1 MDFPPQPRRPKPALA
16 LSDQHQ
22 HLPVASTSDPTP
34 PHPTLPGHLSPPS
47 SARDDEDDINRE
59 FERLE
64 NLRLNVK
71 QNLTLRPLKSS
82 PGPTSSSAGG
92 GPGTLSL
99 NSASSANLDSHPPTA
114 IRRTFKGLP
123 LNLKSDSLAS
133 NGLTDSSGDTAST
146 GTMST
151 PQSPSEEGSPI
162 LYTAISPSSASHINA
177 LPLPPSLH
185 SPSDIISHYADPDE
199 SPASPFR
206 HDASPLSPSA
216 ALAASSS
223 SANAQPISTS
233 SLLAQLQ
240 AAAQPHVKPRPLLL
254 DTRPTGNFQEERLKG
269 SINLA
274 IPTLILKRW
283 KKYLEKDSRSGHLAL
298 VQAIGDSVQGLQG
311 FVTTEEGKEEW
322 DRLLGTAE
330 SDASA
335 PGLWNGDVVVYDED
349 MDEADPL
356 GPTVQAQSK
365 SPSPG
370 PQQLLPPS
378 STPTTSWLLISIL
391 SSLTSSTPPS
401 KSPNQVYWLRGGFAA
416 ARRDPSLRAR
426 HMISGETNVAEAD
439 DVKRDILPH
448 RGGAKMDKEPAVYT
462 SSPTEMDAPP
472 LPVPPQNPPPSSLL
486 SIPSSSI
493 QSPTSPSSSSLR
505 QRAVST
511 SAIPSP
517 STSSNSGMFQGGGAP
532 GSTGTSTTTTSGF
545 KGRGLLTLKTDLK
558 IPRSKSKQRTQID
571 VGPVAEESTTGD
583 SVDGGGVRASS
594 LGGTSSTSHGSAVG
608 VSDLTPPSR
617 NTSNDSHTPTV
628 PSHSPLPP
636 LRKASPIG
644 RITGSGSGGPSYS
657 YSSMYSEAS
666 PSPSP
671 STITAHLPF
680 PRTPTTSGSGNG
692 GTASSSSSSPGG
704 GFLRNRSYT
713 AMLPKLDTKTSRER
727 LAPINTNLASTSN
740 TKIVQPPPP
749 IPPLP
754 STSENNTTA
763 SSSNNN
769 TNNTNTTPPADQQQQ
784 QTQQQPGM
792 PPKLSLRTTPLKAAT
807 LAAPIASPKVS
818 GFGLKLNLP
827 PSPNRAAFSN
837 NVTSP
842 TQDFKSPLSGTSM
855 YFSPVQTPSEMTK
868 QYPFTPVESTYHSNT
883 NFQYA
888 SFALLPDPPR
898 TPGLGVPSQHYQQQ
912 QQPSSPTTPLTAR
925 PPPSPAM
932 SSALTSESEG
942 AIPPFIIST
951 IVPGFLYLGPEMST
965 EENVE
970 ELMGFG
976 VKRILNMAIECEPDD
991 YGLDLDKRFEKY
1003 HRIGMRDTVEEDRMS
1018 KALKEVCE
1026 LLDDARLHNAP
1037 TYVHCKAGKSRS
1049 VTAVMA
1055 YLIHANHWTLGQ
1067 AYKYVVDRRKG
1078 VSPNIGFVSELMNF
1092 EEQKLGT
1099 KSIGVTPDLASA
1111 DVVPPPSI
1119 VPARVRAA
1127 HARDSLPPG
1136 ALFHTQSV
1144 GEAMSQ
1150 IGVPVTAGSLGGA
1163 AVGAGAGEEM
1173 EVKDEEGRYRHARR
1187 APKSEATLQ
1196 PMRRVSKA
1204 GLESSWV

>member
-1 MDFPPQPRRPKPALA
+1 MDFPPQPRRPRPALT
-16 LSDQHQ
+16 LPDQQHQ
-22 HLPVASTSDPTP
+22 QQQIATPQPVASTSGPASP
-34 PHPTLPGHLSPPS
+34 PSNLPGHLSPPS
-47 SARDDEDDINRE
+47 SARDDEDDITRE
-59 FERLE
+59 LARLE
-64 NLRLNVK
+64 SLRLNVK

-82 PGPTSSSAGG
+82 PGAAPSSAGG
-92 GPGTLSL
+92 GQGTLSL
-99 NSASSANLDSHPPTA
+99 NSASSVNLDSHPPTA
-114 IRRTFKGLP
+114 IRRTFQGLP

-185 SPSDIISHYADPDE
+185 SPSDIISHYADNDE

-206 HDASPLSPSA
+206 HDPPPLSPA
-216 ALAASSS
+216 AVASSS
-223 SANAQPISTS
+223 SANAQPLSTS
-233 SLLAQLQ
+233 SLLAQLDS
-240 AAAQPHVKPRPLLL
+240 AAQPHLKPRPLLL

-298 VQAIGDSVQGLQG
+298 VQAIGDSIQGLQG
-311 FVTTEEGKEEW
+311 FVTTEGGKAEW
-322 DRLLGTAE
+322 DRLLGTGE

-335 PGLWNGDVVVYDED
+335 PGLWNGDIVVYDEE
-349 MDEADPL
+349 MDETDPL
-356 GPTVQAQSK
+356 GPTLQAPSK

-378 STPTTSWLLISIL
+378 STPTTSWLLLSIL

-416 ARRDPSLRAR
+416 VRRDPSLRAR
-426 HMISGETNVAEAD
+426 HMTTGSTNLAELD
-439 DVKRDILPH
+439 DVNKALLPH
-448 RGGAKMDKEPAVYT
+448 RGGASGTMDKEPAVYT
-462 SSPTEMDAPP
+462 SSPTEMEAPP
-472 LPVPPQNPPPSSLL
+472 LPLPQNPPSSTLL
-486 SIPSSSI
+486 ALPSSSI
-493 QSPTSPSSSSLR
+493 QSPTSPSSYR

-517 STSSNSGMFQGGGAP
+517 STSSNSGMFQQGGGAAASG
-532 GSTGTSTTTTSGF
+532 GSTATTTTSGF
-545 KGRGLLTLKTDLK
+545 KGRGGLLSLKTDVKL
-558 IPRSKSKQRTQID
+558 PRSKSKQRTQID
-571 VGPVAEESTTGD
+571 VGPVAEE
-583 SVDGGGVRASS
+583 ASS
-594 LGGTSSTSHGSAVG
+594 SGSPVKERGGAKASSFGSSSSTSHGSVVG

-617 NTSNDSHTPTV
+617 NASSNESHTPTV

-636 LRKASPIG
+636 LRKPSPIG
-644 RITGSGSGGPSYS
+644 RLTGGGGTYS
-657 YSSMYSEAS
+657 YSSMYAEAS

-671 STITAHLPF
+671 STTTANLPF
-680 PRTPTTSGSGNG
+680 PRTPTSGSGNG
-692 GTASSSSSSPGG
+692 GTASSSTTTSPGG
-704 GFLRNRSYT
+704 GFLRNRSNT
-713 AMLPKLDTKTSRER
+713 AMLPKLARLDTKTSRER
-727 LAPINTNLASTSN
+727 LAPINTNLASTSSSN
-740 TKIVQPPPP
+740 TKIAQPPPP
-749 IPPLP
+749 LPPLP
-754 STSENNTTA
+754 STSET

-769 TNNTNTTPPADQQQQ
+769 SSNTNNNTSNTTPPADQ
-784 QTQQQPGM
+784 TQQPGM

-827 PSPNRAAFSN
+827 PSPNRAAFPA
-837 NVTSP
+837 NVVSP
-842 TQDFKSPLSGTSM
+842 TNDFKSPLSGTSM
-855 YFSPVQTPSEMTK
+855 YFSPVQTPSEMAR

-888 SFALLPDPPR
+888 SFALPPDPPR
-898 TPGLGVPSQHYQQQ
+898 TPGLGVPSQHYQ

-951 IVPGFLYLGPEMST
+951 IVPGFLYLGPEMSS

-970 ELMGFG
+970 ELTGFG

-1003 HRIGMRDTVEEDRMS
+1003 NRIGMRDTVEEDRMS

-1092 EEQKLGT
+1092 EEAKLGT
-1099 KSIGVTPDLASA
+1099 KSIGVTPDLASSA
-1111 DVVPPPSI
+1111 DVVPPPPVI
-1119 VPARVRAA
+1119 PARVRAA

-1173 EVKDEEGRYRHARR
+1173 EVKDEEGR
-1187 APKSEATLQ
+1187 
-1196 PMRRVSKA
+1196 
-1204 GLESSWV
+1204 